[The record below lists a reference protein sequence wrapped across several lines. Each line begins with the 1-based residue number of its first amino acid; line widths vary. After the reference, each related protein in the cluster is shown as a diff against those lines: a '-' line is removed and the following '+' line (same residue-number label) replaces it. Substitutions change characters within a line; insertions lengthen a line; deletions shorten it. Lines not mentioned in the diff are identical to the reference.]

1 MTYTNS
7 SFNHKRKRKNNFFDP
22 LDFGP
27 IIKDIFG
34 SNVIDMVKNELVVSR
49 PGANVFETKDNYRL
63 ELTVPGL
70 GKKDISIKLEDRVLI
85 VSANKESK
93 LAEGE
98 KVNRREY
105 DFSKFKRS
113 FNLPDSIDTTDIKA
127 AFKNGILI
135 IKLGKKEKS
144 DSARNIN
151 ID

>member
-1 MTYTNS
+1 MTYSNS
-7 SFNHKRKRKNNFFDP
+7 SFNNKRKRKHSFFDP

-27 IIKDIFG
+27 IINDIFG
-34 SNVIDMVKNELVVSR
+34 SNVVDMVKNEFVISR

-70 GKKDISIKLEDRVLI
+70 QKKDISIQLENRVLT
-85 VSANKESK
+85 VSANKETK

-98 KVNRREY
+98 KLNRREY
-105 DFSKFKRS
+105 NFSKFKRS
-113 FNLPDSIDTTDIKA
+113 FNLPDTIDTTDVKA
-127 AFKNGILI
+127 AYRNGILI

-144 DSARNIN
+144 DTARDIN

>member
-1 MTYTNS
+1 MTNSNS
-7 SFNHKRKRKNNFFDP
+7 SFNNNRKRKHSFFNP

-27 IIKDIFG
+27 IINDIFG
-34 SNVIDMVKNELVVSR
+34 SNVVDMVKNELVVSR
-49 PGANVFETKDNYRL
+49 PGANVFETKENYRL

-70 GKKDISIKLEDRVLI
+70 QKKDISIKLENRVLT
-85 VSANKESK
+85 VSANKETK

-105 DFSKFKRS
+105 NFSKFKRS
-113 FNLPDSIDTTDIKA
+113 FNLPDSVDTTEVKA
-127 AFKNGILI
+127 GYRNGILI

-144 DSARNIN
+144 GSARDIN